1 MEEIFGTLLEQ
12 FGSLAWWYALA
23 EVVSAWIGVI
33 LAVVMTIFVLYVFIT
48 Q

>member
-1 MEEIFGTLLEQ
+1 MEEIFGTLFEQ

-23 EVVSAWIGVI
+23 EVVSAWIAVI
-33 LAVVMTIFVLYVFIT
+33 LAVVMTIFILYVFIT